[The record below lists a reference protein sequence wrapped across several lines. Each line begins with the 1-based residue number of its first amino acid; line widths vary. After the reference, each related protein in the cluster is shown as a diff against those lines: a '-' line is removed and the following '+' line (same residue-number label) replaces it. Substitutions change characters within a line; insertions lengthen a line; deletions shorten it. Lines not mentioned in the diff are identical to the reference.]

1 MMNKIHILPT
11 GISLVDKAWGG
22 FYLGACYCLIGP
34 HKSGKSMLGLHYARE
49 CARQKQV
56 CLYFT
61 SRKPKDLLIQAAT
74 IDFDIQAFISQN
86 LIIIIKISTPAI
98 TDDLNFHDEHLAQQW
113 ADIMQVVHNQKPDK
127 IVFDDFSPFLSF
139 FDHDILKEVFK
150 NSMEVI
156 ENRMITSLFIF
167 SDPANQFSEKL
178 VDTVV
183 NESNGVIYIESE
195 ENSNQ
200 GEITITPIIGH
211 PEGKHKANYFINP
224 YEGITDDFVDPSP
237 MIEVAKGQLLNKIG
251 NRKRLGYADDEN
263 AQKYSGFLGND
274 SNQSNP
280 GDSDNLGTEEDN
292 EDGENLI

>member
-1 MMNKIHILPT
+1 MNKIHILPT

-22 FYLGACYCLIGP
+22 FYLGASYCLIGP
-34 HKSGKSMLGLHYARE
+34 HKSGKSMLGLHFARE

-61 SRKPKDLLIQAAT
+61 TRKPKDLLIQAAT

-86 LIIIIKISTPAI
+86 LIIIIKISTPVI
-98 TDDLNFHDEHLAQQW
+98 PDDLNFHDEHLAQQW
-113 ADIMQVVHNQKPDK
+113 ADVMQVVQQQKPDK
-127 IVFDDFSPFLSF
+127 VVFDDFSPFLSF
-139 FDHDILKEVFK
+139 FDYDILKEVFK

-156 ENRMITSLFIF
+156 ENNFVTSLFIF

-183 NESNGVIYIESE
+183 NESNGVIYMESE

-200 GEITITPIIGH
+200 GEITITPIVGH
-211 PEGKHKANYFINP
+211 PEGRHKANYFINP

-237 MIEVAKGQLLNKIG
+237 MIEVAKGQLLNKFG
-251 NRKRLGYADDEN
+251 NRNRLGYANDEN
-263 AQKYSGFLGND
+263 GQKYNGFFGND
-274 SNQSNP
+274 TEQRNRDDHD
-280 GDSDNLGTEEDN
+280 DSGTEESPEN
-292 EDGENLI
+292 DGDLI